1 MKKREK
7 EKYVNEFL
15 RSLGKIEIKF
25 ADKTIKSLKDCEDI
39 LLPFLQH
46 DYKEY
51 SSEKIEIIGERLN
64 KLRNDSVHGNIDLQ
78 IDPIN
83 IADFSTFENLIYA
96 IRLMQI
102 GLGKREIQNS
112 IKNLKHDN
120 ISFND

>member
-1 MKKREK
+1 MK
-7 EKYVNEFL
+7 KYVNEFL

-25 ADKTIKSLKDCEDI
+25 ADKIIKSLKDCEDI
-39 LLPFLQH
+39 LLPFLQY

-51 SSEKIEIIGERLN
+51 SREEIENIGERLN

-83 IADFSTFENLIYA
+83 VADFSTIENLIYA
-96 IRLMQI
+96 IRLKGI
-102 GLGKREIQNS
+102 GLDKKEIQNS
-112 IKNLKHDN
+112 IKNLKHYN